1 MLGWITDKFKMFND
15 VLDTALG
22 WLRDENAKISVEIQA
37 QRFAESGLDSA
48 EMPIPGR
55 RVIDAPDIDVGRMDN
70 EMPTI
75 AAPELPDVGMETPSI
90 ETPDAPSIAV
100 DTPKMDAPRA
110 TAPVY
115 RSPELVNIGLGQLSE
130 ARKQTLLLADIN
142 KKEIAHEVKNVVD
155 TSVVESNV
163 LPMVAPPQANNNE
176 IQMGDTI
183 VHAEAVG
190 DVVEMGRPVL
200 EMPEVVVIAETLKE
214 EVTHATDTIY
224 KEMVKEVAPVE
235 MEALGTAG
243 VEMVEPVIEVPKE
256 IAHGNNIEASIERP
270 VVETDRVDVGRSTIE
285 NNEIS
290 TVVYTARPENE
301 RGKQGLVQNMVPA
314 SPQIDVTTEP
324 MVNVAAPEEVAHATD
339 TIYKEVV
346 KEVAPVEMAT
356 LGTASVE
363 MVEPVIEMPEVRN
376 VTEVVST
383 ETAPVVIDT
392 PMVETGEVVISNPA
406 QTEMVSPELVVPIID
421 APDVEVPTMNTVV
434 ESSAIPEIQSP
445 MVDVAATEVASPSVE
460 VSSPIVD
467 VITPSVEVPEAKTD
481 VEAVTGSD
489 DLRTDSPPLVT
500 DTITETPDARGDDIM
515 AMVAP
520 NVEMSE
526 IRTPAPVVGQ
536 GDMAATTIE
545 VPQAHVIVDSPE
557 VIASTAPMVTVAMPD
572 MATGDAVIP
581 PAPAPAVEVPAVDVP
596 PTVVENNV
604 VETVSPSV
612 ADIGSL
618 DMPVVNIENTPTI
631 DAQEITLP
639 NAPPTLVLQEY
650 EAPESD
656 TNTIERERIEER
668 GSTDDSGAQTA
679 PVNNVTVNF
688 TINQTPGQDPEE
700 LARVILRHIDQS
712 TETFLIQ

>member
-1 MLGWITDKFKMFND
+1 MTN
-15 VLDTALG
+15 
-22 WLRDENAKISVEIQA
+22 
-37 QRFAESGLDSA
+37 
-48 EMPIPGR
+48 
-55 RVIDAPDIDVGRMDN
+55 
-70 EMPTI
+70 
-75 AAPELPDVGMETPSI
+75 
-90 ETPDAPSIAV
+90 
-100 DTPKMDAPRA
+100 
-110 TAPVY
+110 
-115 RSPELVNIGLGQLSE
+115 
-130 ARKQTLLLADIN
+130 
-142 KKEIAHEVKNVVD
+142 
-155 TSVVESNV
+155 
-163 LPMVAPPQANNNE
+163 
-176 IQMGDTI
+176 
-183 VHAEAVG
+183 
-190 DVVEMGRPVL
+190 
-200 EMPEVVVIAETLKE
+200 
-214 EVTHATDTIY
+214 ATDTVY
-224 KEMVKEVAPVE
+224 KEVVKEVAPVE
-235 MEALGTAG
+235 MEALGTA
-243 VEMVEPVIEVPKE
+243 
-256 IAHGNNIEASIERP
+256 
-270 VVETDRVDVGRSTIE
+270 
-285 NNEIS
+285 
-290 TVVYTARPENE
+290 
-301 RGKQGLVQNMVPA
+301 
-314 SPQIDVTTEP
+314 
-324 MVNVAAPEEVAHATD
+324 
-339 TIYKEVV
+339 
-346 KEVAPVEMAT
+346 
-356 LGTASVE
+356 SV
-363 MVEPVIEMPEVRN
+363 
-376 VTEVVST
+376 
-383 ETAPVVIDT
+383 
-392 PMVETGEVVISNPA
+392 
-406 QTEMVSPELVVPIID
+406 EMVSPELVVPIID

-557 VIASTAPMVTVAMPD
+557 VIASTAPMVTVAMPEAEDMSEVAKPTSVADVDSLELPVVNIENTPTIEVQEVTLPNAPPTSVIEQEVMTSEVVMPSMTAGTIEVPQAHVIVDSPDVIASTAPMVTVAMPD

-650 EAPESD
+650 EAPESGTD
-656 TNTIERERIEER
+656 TIERERIEER